1 LNDKKGSKSDGEE
14 DINNKA
20 GAPENGYKKS

>member
-14 DINNKA
+14 DVNNKA
-20 GAPENGYKKS
+20 GALENGHKKS